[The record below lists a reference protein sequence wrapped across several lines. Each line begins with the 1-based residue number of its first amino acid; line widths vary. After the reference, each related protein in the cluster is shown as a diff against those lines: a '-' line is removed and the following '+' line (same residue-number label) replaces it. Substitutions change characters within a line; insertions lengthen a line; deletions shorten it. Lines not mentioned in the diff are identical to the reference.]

1 MQQKPTP
8 TTKGAS
14 DGKNIANGQG
24 SGGGRGEGEGGGG
37 GLIGGGLIGYFIN
50 NSVAANL
57 IMGMLLIG
65 GFIAGLGLTAQVFPT
80 IDPGTVTVTVPYP
93 GATPSEV
100 EESITRRVEEAV
112 FGIDG
117 VEKVTSKA
125 SENSGVII
133 IELKD
138 FVDDAQVRDDVEAAV
153 ERLADFPPE
162 EAEEPEIKRA
172 DTTSEVITLFI
183 ASELGE
189 RSLRMGAEELSEELL
204 SLPSVTLVSLV
215 GARDYEISIEV
226 SEEASRQF
234 DISINEIA
242 TAIRRSSINLSS
254 GELRTAGGDL
264 LLRTDSK
271 GKSGKDFANIVLR
284 ASEDGSILRLKDVAV
299 IKDEFANVDLKQE
312 YNGRT
317 SVFVKVAKS
326 EAEDALEIAAAVK
339 NFISDYQPRA
349 GLDIGIWEDQS
360 EILQQRLNLLVRN
373 GVLGFALVFLF
384 LVVMLDLRLALWVA
398 MGVPISFLGA
408 FLFFEPFGVNIN
420 MISLFGLIIVLGVVV
435 DDAVVVGENIITE
448 QETMGPGTASTLKG
462 VAGVFS
468 PVTIGVLTTM
478 AAFAPLLFVTGTFG
492 QILGAVPIVVIVVL
506 TISLIEV
513 FFILPSHLAH
523 GSPWSRGPLAS
534 VQAAVGKRVLSFRD
548 NVMVPAVKVCI
559 RRRYLTLTAGLGFLL
574 LAGSLLSSG
583 AVRFIFFPD
592 LESDSI
598 RATLTFPVGTPFATT
613 ETAARRIVNAA
624 YKVNEDLGGNSFK
637 AVSATIGGVDTSGG
651 GPSGSRGMKTA
662 SHLAS
667 IRIQLADEPARTL
680 SAMELE
686 RLWRK
691 EVGEISGVEALS
703 FAASFFSNGPEV
715 EFELAH
721 QNDKSLF
728 AAVALLKAGYANI
741 PSVYDIQDS
750 FSIGKRQYDITL
762 TPAGEAAG
770 LLPTD
775 VARQLRNNFFGQ
787 EVQRIQRG
795 RDELK
800 VMVRYPE
807 TQRQSIRN
815 LKDVRIRLADGTQVP
830 LFTVASLA
838 ESRAFSSIDR
848 VDGLRIVSVT
858 GEVDNAIDTPSA
870 VNAAIMEDILPELT
884 ERFPGLQINQA
895 GQGRDESEDMASLGK
910 MMIIAMMTIF
920 VLLASQLRSYT
931 QPFVVLAGVPF
942 GAAGAII
949 GHYLLGYNI
958 SFISIFGVVA
968 LSGVVVNDSLVLVD
982 QYNRNRRETNASVTE
997 AIVAASQRR
1006 FRAIFLTTATTALG
1020 LTPMLFESS
1029 TQAQFLVPMAVSLA
1043 TGIVFASVIILFL
1056 IPALVIIREDFNR
1069 RLLPAR
1075 PTNLVSD

>member
-1 MQQKPTP
+1 MQNKSTP
-8 TTKGAS
+8 TFNDSLRG
-14 DGKNIANGQG
+14 NG
-24 SGGGRGEGEGGGG
+24 
-37 GLIGGGLIGYFIN
+37 LVGYFIN

-57 IMGMLLIG
+57 IMALLLIG
-65 GFIAGLGLTAQVFPT
+65 GFIAGAGLTAQVFPT
-80 IDPGTVTVTVPYP
+80 IDPGVVTVTVPYP

-100 EESITRRVEEAV
+100 EESITRRIEEAV

-117 VEKVTSKA
+117 VEKVVSKA
-125 SENSGVII
+125 SENYGLIT

-153 ERLADFPPE
+153 EGLADFPPE
-162 EAEEPEIKRA
+162 QAEQPEIKRA
-172 DTTSEVITLFI
+172 NTTSEVITLFV

-189 RSLRMGAEELSEELL
+189 SSLRLGAEELSEALL
-204 SLPSVTLVSLV
+204 SLPKVTLVSLI

-234 DISINEIA
+234 DISINEVA

-254 GELRTAGGDL
+254 GELRTDAGDL
-264 LLRTDSK
+264 LLRTNSK
-271 GKSGKDFANIVLR
+271 GKRGEDFANIVLR
-284 ASEDGSILRLKDVAV
+284 ASDDGSILRLKDVAV
-299 IKDEFANVDLKQE
+299 IRDEFANVDLIQE

-317 SVFVKVAKS
+317 SLFVKVEKS
-326 EAEDALEIAAAVK
+326 EAEDALEIAATVK
-339 NFISDYQPRA
+339 NFLTDYESRA

-360 EILQQRLNLLVRN
+360 KILQQRLSLLVRN

-448 QETMGPGTASTLKG
+448 QEAMGPGPAATLRG
-462 VAGVFS
+462 VAGVSS

-523 GSPWSRGPLAS
+523 GKPWSQGPLAS
-534 VQAAVGKRVLSFRD
+534 LQAAVGNRVLSFRD
-548 NVMVPAVKVCI
+548 QVVVPAVQMCI
-559 RRRYLTLTAGLGFLL
+559 QRRYMTL
-574 LAGSLLSSG
+574 LAGISFLVLAVSLIFSG

-598 RATLTFPVGTPFATT
+598 RATLNFPVGTPFKTT
-613 ETAARRIVNAA
+613 EAATRQIIKSAH
-624 YKVNEDLGGNSFK
+624 KVNKDIGGTSFD
-637 AVSATIGGVDTSGG
+637 AVSATIGGSDSSSGG
-651 GPSGSRGMKTA
+651 PGGQSKSIQTA
-662 SHLAS
+662 SHIAS
-667 IRIQLADEPARTL
+667 VRIQLAGEPQRTL
-680 SAMELE
+680 SALQLE
-686 RLWRK
+686 RLWRE
-691 EVGEISGVEALS
+691 EVGEIPGVEALS
-703 FAASFFSNGPEV
+703 FASSFFSNGADV

-721 QNDKSLF
+721 QDDESLF
-728 AAVALLKAGYANI
+728 AAVELLKKGYASI
-741 PSVYDIQDS
+741 ASVYDIQDS

-762 TPAGEAAG
+762 TAAGEAAG

-775 VARQLRNNFFGQ
+775 VAQQLRNNFFGQ

-807 TQRQSIRN
+807 TQRRSERN
-815 LKDVRIRLADGTQVP
+815 LDNVRVRLTDGTQVP
-830 LFTVASLA
+830 LLTVARLS
-838 ESRAFSSIDR
+838 ESRSFSSIDR
-848 VDGLRIVSVT
+848 VDGMRIVSVT
-858 GEVDNAIDTPSA
+858 GEVDNAIDTPTT
-870 VNAAIMEDILPELT
+870 VNAKVMEKFLPELL
-884 ERFPGLQINQA
+884 ERFPGLQANQA
-895 GQGRDESEDMASLGK
+895 GQGRDEQEDLASLGK
-910 MMIIAMMTIF
+910 MMTIAMMTIF

-931 QPFVVLAGVPF
+931 QPLVVLAAVPF
-942 GAAGAII
+942 GAAGAVI

-958 SFISIFGVVA
+958 SFISIFGMVA

-997 AIVAASQRR
+997 AVVAASQRR

-1056 IPALVIIREDFNR
+1056 VPALVIIREDFNNR
-1069 RLLPAR
+1069 FLPAQQSV
-1075 PTNLVSD
+1075 LAAD

>member
-1 MQQKPTP
+1 MEQFNTR
-8 TTKGAS
+8 TS
-14 DGKNIANGQG
+14 NNDSANGT
-24 SGGGRGEGEGGGG
+24 
-37 GLIGGGLIGYFIN
+37 GLIGYFVN

-57 IMGMLLIG
+57 VMGLLLAG

-80 IDPGTVTVTVPYP
+80 IDPGIVTVTVPYP

-117 VEKVTSKA
+117 VKKVVSKA
-125 SENSGVII
+125 SENSGTIT

-153 ERLADFPPE
+153 EGLADFPPE
-162 EAEEPEIKRA
+162 EAEQPEVKRA
-172 DTTSEVITLFI
+172 DTVSEVITLFV

-189 RSLRMGAEELSEELL
+189 KSLRAGAENLSEELL
-204 SLPSVTLVSLV
+204 ALPTVTLVSLV

-226 SEEASRQF
+226 SEEASRQYN
-234 DISINEIA
+234 ISINEIA
-242 TAIRRSSINLSS
+242 AAIRKSSVNLSS
-254 GELRTAGGDL
+254 GELRTDAGDL
-264 LLRTDSK
+264 LLRTNKK
-271 GKSGKDFANIVLR
+271 GKSGKDFADIVLR
-284 ASEDGSILRLKDVAV
+284 ASADGSILRLEDVAV
-299 IKDEFANVDLKQE
+299 IRDEFANVDLIQE
-312 YNGRT
+312 YNGRK
-317 SVFVKVAKS
+317 SLFVKVEKS
-326 EAEDALEIAAAVK
+326 EAEDALEIAAEVK
-339 NFISDYQPRA
+339 SFLTDYQPRA

-384 LVVMLDLRLALWVA
+384 LVIMLDLRLALWVA

-448 QETMGPGTASTLKG
+448 QESMGPGTASTLKG
-462 VAGVFS
+462 VAGVSS
-468 PVTIGVLTTM
+468 PVTVGVLTTM

-523 GSPWSRGPLAS
+523 GKPWSRGLLAS
-534 VQAAVGKRVLSFRD
+534 IQAAVGTKILHFRD
-548 NVMVPAVKVCI
+548 QIMVPAVAACVK
-559 RRRYLTLTAGLGFLL
+559 RRYLTLLGGIGFLL
-574 LAGSLLSSG
+574 LAGSLISSG

-598 RATLTFPVGTPFATT
+598 RASLKFPVGTPFETT
-613 ETAARRIVNAA
+613 ETAARRIVSAA
-624 YKVNEDLGGNSFK
+624 YKVNEELGGNAFD
-637 AVSATIGGVDTSGG
+637 AISATIGGSDTSSG
-651 GPSGSRGMKTA
+651 GPGGQRSMRTA
-662 SHLAS
+662 SHIAS
-667 IRIQLADEPARTL
+667 VRIQLASEPGRAL
-680 SAMELE
+680 SAVALE
-686 RLWRK
+686 RLWRA
-691 EVGEISGVEALS
+691 EVGDISGVEALS
-703 FAASFFSNGPEV
+703 FAASFFGSGPDV

-721 QNDKSLF
+721 QNDETLF
-728 AAVALLKAGYANI
+728 SAVELLKSAYANL
-741 PSVYDIQDS
+741 PAVYDIQDS

-762 TPAGEAAG
+762 TATGEAAG

-775 VARQLRNNFFGQ
+775 IARQLRNNFFGQ

-807 TQRQSIRN
+807 SQRQSMRN
-815 LKDVRIRLADGTQVP
+815 LDNVRIHLADGTQVP
-830 LFTVASLA
+830 LFTVASLT

-848 VDGLRIVSVT
+848 VDGLRIVTVT
-858 GEVDNAIDTPSA
+858 GEVDTAIATPTQ
-870 VNAAIMEDILPELT
+870 VNAQVIESILPQLT
-884 ERFPGLQINQA
+884 QRFPALQVNQA
-895 GQGRDESEDMASLGK
+895 GQGRDEAEDMASLAQ

-942 GAAGAII
+942 GAAGAIV

-958 SFISIFGVVA
+958 SFISIFGIVA

-982 QYNRNRRETNASVTE
+982 QYNRNRRETDASISE
-997 AIVAASQRR
+997 AIISASQRR

-1056 IPALVIIREDFNR
+1056 VPALVVIREDFNKR
-1069 RLLPAR
+1069 FLPS
-1075 PTNLVSD
+1075 PSDDALALS

>member
-1 MQQKPTP
+1 MQTEVTP
-8 TTKGAS
+8 KS
-14 DGKNIANGQG
+14 DD
-24 SGGGRGEGEGGGG
+24 STRGN
-37 GLIGGGLIGYFIN
+37 GLIGYFIN

-57 IMGMLLIG
+57 IMGLLLIG

-80 IDPGTVTVTVPYP
+80 IDPGVVTVTVPYP

-117 VEKVTSKA
+117 VEKVVSKA
-125 SENSGVII
+125 SENSGVIT

-172 DTTSEVITLFI
+172 DTMSEVITLFI

-189 RSLRMGAEELSEELL
+189 RSLRTGAEELSEALL

-254 GELRTAGGDL
+254 GELRTDAGDL
-264 LLRTDSK
+264 LLRTNSK
-271 GKSGKDFANIVLR
+271 GKRGEDFANIVLR
-284 ASEDGSILRLKDVAV
+284 ASNDGSMLRLKDVAV
-299 IKDEFANVDLKQE
+299 IRDEFANVDLLQE

-317 SVFVKVAKS
+317 SLFVKVEKS

-339 NFISDYQPRA
+339 TFLADYTPRA
-349 GLDIGIWEDQS
+349 GLDVGIWEDQS

-448 QETMGPGTASTLKG
+448 QESMGPGTAATIKG
-462 VAGVFS
+462 VLGVFS

-523 GSPWSRGPLAS
+523 GRPWSRGPLAS
-534 VQAAVGKRVLSFRD
+534 IQAAVGKRVLNFRD
-548 NVMVPAVKVCI
+548 QVMVPAVKVCI
-559 RRRYLTLTAGLGFLL
+559 KRRYLTLTAGIGFLL

-598 RATLTFPVGTPFATT
+598 RATLTFPVGTPFETT

-624 YKVNEDLGGNSFK
+624 YKVNEDVGGTSFD
-637 AVSATIGGVDTSGG
+637 AVSATIGGRDSAGG
-651 GPSGSRGMKTA
+651 GPGGQRSMKTA

-667 IRIQLADEPARTL
+667 VRIQLAGEPARTL
-680 SAMELE
+680 SAVELE

-703 FAASFFSNGPEV
+703 FAASFFSNGPDV

-721 QNDKSLF
+721 QDDESLF
-728 AAVALLKAGYANI
+728 AAVELLKTGYASI

-762 TPAGEAAG
+762 TAAGEAAG

-807 TQRQSIRN
+807 SQRRSASN
-815 LKDVRIRLADGTQVP
+815 LEDVRIHLADGTQVP
-830 LFTVASLA
+830 LFTVASLT

-858 GEVDNAIDTPSA
+858 AEVDNAIETPSK
-870 VNAAIMEDILPELT
+870 VNAAVLKDIIPELA
-884 ERFPGLQINQA
+884 EQFPGLQINIA

-910 MMIIAMMTIF
+910 MMVIAMMTIF

-958 SFISIFGVVA
+958 SFISIFGIVA

-1056 IPALVIIREDFNR
+1056 IPALVVIREDFNR
-1069 RLLPAR
+1069 RVLPTEKTEAEA
-1075 PTNLVSD
+1075 NAKKEALVPG

>member
-1 MQQKPTP
+1 MEQFNTR
-8 TTKGAS
+8 TS
-14 DGKNIANGQG
+14 NNDSANGT
-24 SGGGRGEGEGGGG
+24 
-37 GLIGGGLIGYFIN
+37 GLIGYFVN

-57 IMGMLLIG
+57 VMGLLLAG

-80 IDPGTVTVTVPYP
+80 IDPGIVTVTVPYP

-117 VEKVTSKA
+117 VKKVVSKA
-125 SENSGVII
+125 SENSGTIT

-153 ERLADFPPE
+153 EGLADFPPE
-162 EAEEPEIKRA
+162 EAEQPEVKRA
-172 DTTSEVITLFI
+172 DTVSEVITLFV

-189 RSLRMGAEELSEELL
+189 KSLRAGAENLSEELL
-204 SLPSVTLVSLV
+204 ALPTVTLVSLV

-226 SEEASRQF
+226 SEEASRQYN
-234 DISINEIA
+234 ISINEIA
-242 TAIRRSSINLSS
+242 AAIRKSSINLSS
-254 GELRTAGGDL
+254 GELRTDAGDL
-264 LLRTDSK
+264 LLRTNNK
-271 GKSGKDFANIVLR
+271 GKSGKDFADIVLR
-284 ASEDGSILRLKDVAV
+284 ASADGSILRLEDVAV
-299 IKDEFANVDLKQE
+299 IRDEFANVDLIQE
-312 YNGRT
+312 YNGRK
-317 SVFVKVAKS
+317 SLFVKVEKS
-326 EAEDALEIAAAVK
+326 EAEDALEIAAEVK
-339 NFISDYQPRA
+339 SFLTDYQPRA

-384 LVVMLDLRLALWVA
+384 LVIMLDLRLALWVA

-448 QETMGPGTASTLKG
+448 QESMGPGTASTLKG
-462 VAGVFS
+462 VAGVSS
-468 PVTIGVLTTM
+468 PVTVGVLTTM

-523 GSPWSRGPLAS
+523 GKPWSRGLLAS
-534 VQAAVGKRVLSFRD
+534 IQAAVGTKILHFRD
-548 NVMVPAVKVCI
+548 QIMVPAVAACVK
-559 RRRYLTLTAGLGFLL
+559 RRYLTLLGGIGFLL
-574 LAGSLLSSG
+574 LAGSLISSG

-598 RATLTFPVGTPFATT
+598 RASLKFPVGTPFETT
-613 ETAARRIVNAA
+613 ETAARRIVSAA
-624 YKVNEDLGGNSFK
+624 YKVNEELGGNAFD
-637 AVSATIGGVDTSGG
+637 AISATIGGSDTSSG
-651 GPSGSRGMKTA
+651 GPGGQRSMRTA
-662 SHLAS
+662 SHIAS
-667 IRIQLADEPARTL
+667 VRIQLASEPGRAL
-680 SAMELE
+680 SAVALE
-686 RLWRK
+686 RLWRA
-691 EVGEISGVEALS
+691 EVGDISGVEALS
-703 FAASFFSNGPEV
+703 FAASFFGSGPDV

-721 QNDKSLF
+721 QNDETLF
-728 AAVALLKAGYANI
+728 SAVELLKSAYANL
-741 PSVYDIQDS
+741 PAVYDIQDS

-762 TPAGEAAG
+762 TATGEAAG

-775 VARQLRNNFFGQ
+775 IARQLRNNFFGQ

-807 TQRQSIRN
+807 SQRQSMRN
-815 LKDVRIRLADGTQVP
+815 LDNVRIHLADGTQVP
-830 LFTVASLA
+830 LFTVATLT

-848 VDGLRIVSVT
+848 VDGLRIVTVT
-858 GEVDNAIDTPSA
+858 GEVDTAIATPTQ
-870 VNAAIMEDILPELT
+870 VNAQVIESILPQLT
-884 ERFPGLQINQA
+884 QRFPALQVNQA
-895 GQGRDESEDMASLGK
+895 GQGRDEAEDMASLAQ

-942 GAAGAII
+942 GAAGAIV

-958 SFISIFGVVA
+958 SFISIFGIVA

-982 QYNRNRRETNASVTE
+982 QYNRNRRETDASISE
-997 AIVAASQRR
+997 AIISASQRR

-1056 IPALVIIREDFNR
+1056 IPALVVIREDFNKR
-1069 RLLPAR
+1069 FLPS
-1075 PTNLVSD
+1075 PSDDALALS

>member
-1 MQQKPTP
+1 MEQFNTR
-8 TTKGAS
+8 TS
-14 DGKNIANGQG
+14 NNDSANGT
-24 SGGGRGEGEGGGG
+24 
-37 GLIGGGLIGYFIN
+37 GLIGYFVN

-57 IMGMLLIG
+57 VMGLLLAG

-80 IDPGTVTVTVPYP
+80 IDPGIVTVTVPYP

-117 VEKVTSKA
+117 VKKVVSKA
-125 SENSGVII
+125 SENSGTIT

-153 ERLADFPPE
+153 EGLADFPPE
-162 EAEEPEIKRA
+162 EAEQPEVKRA
-172 DTTSEVITLFI
+172 DTVSEVITLFV

-189 RSLRMGAEELSEELL
+189 KSLRAGAENLSEELL
-204 SLPSVTLVSLV
+204 ALPTVTLVSLV

-226 SEEASRQF
+226 SEEASRQYN
-234 DISINEIA
+234 ISINEIA
-242 TAIRRSSINLSS
+242 AAIRKSSINLSS
-254 GELRTAGGDL
+254 GELRTDAGDL
-264 LLRTDSK
+264 LLRTNNK
-271 GKSGKDFANIVLR
+271 GKSGKDFADIVLR
-284 ASEDGSILRLKDVAV
+284 ASADGSILRLEDVAV
-299 IKDEFANVDLKQE
+299 IRDEFANVDLIQE
-312 YNGRT
+312 YNGRK
-317 SVFVKVAKS
+317 SLFVKVEKS
-326 EAEDALEIAAAVK
+326 EAEDALEIAAEVK
-339 NFISDYQPRA
+339 SFLTDYQPRA

-384 LVVMLDLRLALWVA
+384 LVIMLDLRLALWVA

-448 QETMGPGTASTLKG
+448 QESMGPGTASTLKG
-462 VAGVFS
+462 VAGVSS
-468 PVTIGVLTTM
+468 PVTVGVLTTM

-523 GSPWSRGPLAS
+523 GKPWSRGLLAS
-534 VQAAVGKRVLSFRD
+534 IQAAVGTKILHFRD
-548 NVMVPAVKVCI
+548 QIMVPAVAACVK
-559 RRRYLTLTAGLGFLL
+559 RRYLTLLGGIGFLL
-574 LAGSLLSSG
+574 LAGSLISSG

-598 RATLTFPVGTPFATT
+598 RASLKFPVGTPFETT
-613 ETAARRIVNAA
+613 ETAARRIVSAA
-624 YKVNEDLGGNSFK
+624 YKVNEELGGNAFD
-637 AVSATIGGVDTSGG
+637 AISATIGGSDTSSG
-651 GPSGSRGMKTA
+651 GPGGQRSMRTA
-662 SHLAS
+662 SHIAS
-667 IRIQLADEPARTL
+667 VRIQLASEPGRAL
-680 SAMELE
+680 SAVALE
-686 RLWRK
+686 RLWRA
-691 EVGEISGVEALS
+691 EVGDISGVEALS
-703 FAASFFSNGPEV
+703 FAASFFGSGPDV

-721 QNDKSLF
+721 QNDETLF
-728 AAVALLKAGYANI
+728 SAVELLKSAYANL
-741 PSVYDIQDS
+741 PAVYDIQDS

-762 TPAGEAAG
+762 TATGEAAG

-775 VARQLRNNFFGQ
+775 IARQLRNNFFGQ

-807 TQRQSIRN
+807 SQRQSMRN
-815 LKDVRIRLADGTQVP
+815 LDNVRIHLADGTQVP
-830 LFTVASLA
+830 LFTVASLT

-848 VDGLRIVSVT
+848 VDGLRIVTVT
-858 GEVDNAIDTPSA
+858 GEVDTAIATPTQ
-870 VNAAIMEDILPELT
+870 VNAQVIESILPQLT
-884 ERFPGLQINQA
+884 QRFPALQVNQA
-895 GQGRDESEDMASLGK
+895 GQGRDEAEDMASLAQ

-942 GAAGAII
+942 GAAGAIV

-958 SFISIFGVVA
+958 SFISIFGIVA

-982 QYNRNRRETNASVTE
+982 QYNRNRRETDASISE
-997 AIVAASQRR
+997 AIISASQRR

-1056 IPALVIIREDFNR
+1056 VPALVVIREDFNKR
-1069 RLLPAR
+1069 FLPS
-1075 PTNLVSD
+1075 PSDDALALS